1 MYEWEDGFTSEIGYD
16 SESGGNEGYF
26 GEGQPGGNVIILPN
40 GDKERREEDTGTD
53 WASETVYP
61 EEEEKS
67 IQSLESYDDIL
78 GIRNEADA
86 SMLSQVEIME
96 TAEEGA
102 VLGVDN
108 QQEKEIVYRIL
119 GTTGGESNIYSI
131 DDVYPVLLDIR
142 TELRNLNRHQTNM
155 ETFGFVTVALLSMVM
170 GGLVTYGFFRRI
182 I

>member
-1 MYEWEDGFTSEIGYD
+1 MDEWQDGFTSEIGY
-16 SESGGNEGYF
+16 NEGNGDTEGWF
-26 GEGQPGGNVIILPN
+26 GQGQPGNGIIILPN
-40 GDKERREEDTGTD
+40 GDEERREETGTN

-61 EEEEKS
+61 EEEKKS

-78 GIRNEADA
+78 GIRKEADT
-86 SMLSQVEIME
+86 SMLSQIESVEA
-96 TAEEGA
+96 AEEGA

-119 GTTGGESNIYSI
+119 GTSGGESNIYSI
-131 DDVYPVLLDIR
+131 DDVYPILVDIR